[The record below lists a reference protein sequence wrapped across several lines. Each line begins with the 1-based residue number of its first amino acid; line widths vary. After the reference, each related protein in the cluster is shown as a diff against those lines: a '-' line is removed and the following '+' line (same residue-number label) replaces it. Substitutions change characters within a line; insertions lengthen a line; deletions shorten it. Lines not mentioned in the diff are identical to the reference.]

1 MVAADAG
8 VLAALGVVEAISFL
22 FVNEEF
28 DSFVQAGLVGFE
40 RQHVIGLLV
49 DDLGGDLA
57 LAAHG
62 VESDNGAVDGQHV
75 QQIGDGDDLVRL
87 FGSVSV

>member
-28 DSFVQAGLVGFE
+28 DSFVQAGLVGFGGIGYF
-40 RQHVIGLLV
+40 VICNR
-49 DDLGGDLA
+49 
-57 LAAHG
+57 H
-62 VESDNGAVDGQHV
+62 
-75 QQIGDGDDLVRL
+75 
-87 FGSVSV
+87 